1 MVSVQFILAIGEKKK
16 ENKKKYDSTEKA
28 GHLA

>member
-1 MVSVQFILAIGEKKK
+1 MTSNELNSKKKK